1 MNIDI
6 INSKN
11 FESFALQV
19 FNHQFENNIVYQ
31 NYCNQLNINSSKIKS
46 IEKIPFLPIS
56 FFKSHEVISS
66 QKKIKKTFISSG
78 TTGTKSYHYITDLNL
93 YEKSIKSSFNT
104 FYGDPSLYAFLGIT
118 PKPIEKPNS
127 SLIYMIDFLIKN
139 SIYNESSF
147 VNDADDLKAKSS
159 YFEKKNIKYIIYGLS
174 YSLIDFLKKDKFSL
188 KNSTV
193 IETGGMKGRK
203 KEISK
208 KELHN
213 ILAKGF
219 NTNKIHSEYGMTELL
234 SQSYCNSDFIFKTP
248 KTKKI
253 LVRDV
258 NDPFKLYRFGR
269 GPINI
274 IDLANINSCSF
285 IATDDYGIIN
295 SHGFNLLGRL
305 DESDLRGCNQMLI

>member
-1 MNIDI
+1 
-6 INSKN
+6 
-11 FESFALQV
+11 
-19 FNHQFENNIVYQ
+19 
-31 NYCNQLNINSSKIKS
+31 
-46 IEKIPFLPIS
+46 
-56 FFKSHEVISS
+56 
-66 QKKIKKTFISSG
+66 
-78 TTGTKSYHYITDLNL
+78 
-93 YEKSIKSSFNT
+93 
-104 FYGDPSLYAFLGIT
+104 
-118 PKPIEKPNS
+118 
-127 SLIYMIDFLIKN
+127 
-139 SIYNESSF
+139 
-147 VNDADDLKAKSS
+147 
-159 YFEKKNIKYIIYGLS
+159 
-174 YSLIDFLKKDKFSL
+174 
-188 KNSTV
+188 
-193 IETGGMKGRK
+193 MKGRK

>member
-6 INSKN
+6 ISSKN
-11 FESFALQV
+11 FESFALQI

-31 NYCNQLNINSSKIKS
+31 NYCKQLKINSSKIKS

-56 FFKSHEVISS
+56 FFKSHKVLSS

-78 TTGTKSYHYITDLNL
+78 TSGTKSYHHITDLNL
-93 YEKSIKSSFNT
+93 YEKSIRSCFNR
-104 FYGDPSLYAFLGIT
+104 FYGDSSSYAFLGIA
-118 PKPIEKPNS
+118 PKPVEKPNS
-127 SLIYMIDFLIKN
+127 SLIYMINYLIKN
-139 SIYNESSF
+139 SIYSESSF
-147 VNDADDLKAKSS
+147 VNNAEDLKAKSY
-159 YFEKKNIKYIIYGLS
+159 YFEKQNIKYIVYGLS
-174 YSLIDFLKKDKFSL
+174 YCLIDILENDNFSL
-188 KNSTV
+188 KNSIV
-193 IETGGMKGRK
+193 IETGGMKGKK

-208 KELHN
+208 KELHSF
-213 ILAKGF
+213 LSKGF

-234 SQSYCNSDFIFKTP
+234 SQSYCNSNFIFKTP

-253 LVRDV
+253 LVRDI
-258 NDPFKLYRFGR
+258 NDPFKLSSFGR

-295 SHGFNLLGRL
+295 SDGFNLLGRL